1 MFRIS
6 AKAVVPRERRT
17 VTFVFEN
24 TSVSAVEGQ
33 TVAQALVAANSGA
46 CRTTPVSG
54 SARAPYCLMGVCF
67 DCLVEID
74 GKQNQQ
80 GCLVPVRD
88 GMRVRV
94 QHGERLLSVDGDASG
109 ANTEAAHED

>member
-6 AKAVVPRERRT
+6 AKAVVPRERAT
-17 VTFVFEN
+17 VSIVFEGA
-24 TSVSAVEGQ
+24 TVSAFEGQ
-33 TVAQALVAANSGA
+33 TVAQALVAANGGA

-80 GCLVPVRD
+80 GCLVPVRE
-88 GMRVRV
+88 GMQVRI
-94 QHGERLLSVDGDASG
+94 QHGERLLSVDGDTGDTNA
-109 ANTEAAHED
+109 EVAHED

>member
-17 VTFVFEN
+17 VTFMFEER
-24 TSVSAVEGQ
+24 TVSAFEGQ
-33 TVAQALVAANSGA
+33 TVAQALVAANRGA

-67 DCLVEID
+67 DCVVEID

-80 GCLVPVRD
+80 GCVVPVRD
-88 GMRVRV
+88 GMRVRI
-94 QHGERLLSVDGDASG
+94 QHGGRLLSVDAD
-109 ANTEAAHED
+109 ANTEIAGER